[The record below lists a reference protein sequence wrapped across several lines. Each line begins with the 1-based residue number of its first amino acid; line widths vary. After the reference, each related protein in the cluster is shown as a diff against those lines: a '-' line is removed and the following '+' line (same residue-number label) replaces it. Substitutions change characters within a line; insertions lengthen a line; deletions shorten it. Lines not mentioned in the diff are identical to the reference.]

1 MHNFLSADIENFR
14 LQVWAQYSEAC
25 SRCVEKANFAATGFK
40 NLVFSDHAPSE
51 RIAVAMWSKCVRA
64 CQAAFLLAERGMIPD
79 AQGTLRGAVE
89 TLFHATALVRKP
101 EVLERMLA
109 HDDIEKGKHVKRML
123 AHTEISSVLSSD
135 DRQRLESIV
144 KEQKGPAF
152 SVYDA
157 AMASELGHLYETIYR
172 TLSQHAAHSTLSSL
186 NHELEDGGKI
196 LVMGPTTAQIEW
208 TIKLI
213 TECLDAGIYVMSPIL
228 KN

>member
-14 LQVWAQYSEAC
+14 LQVWTQYSEAC
-25 SRCVEKANFAATGFK
+25 SHCVEKANFAATGFK
-40 NLVFSDHAPSE
+40 NLVFNDHPPSE
-51 RIAVAMWSKCVRA
+51 RIAVVMWSKCVRA

-89 TLFHATALVRKP
+89 TLFHAIALVRKP
-101 EVLERMLA
+101 EVLAKMFA
-109 HDDIEKGKHVKRML
+109 HDDIEKGKQVRRML

-144 KEQKGPAF
+144 KEKKGSAF

-196 LVMGPTTAQIEW
+196 LVMGPTTAEIEW

-213 TECLDAGIYVMSPIL
+213 TECLDAGIYVMNPIL